1 MNRVSLVLTL
11 PVVIPLGAALL
22 TLALRNHCRAQ
33 RAASVAGWV
42 GLFGVSVWLLMA
54 VQARGVVSAQL
65 GGWPAPHGIT
75 FVADRLSAL
84 MVLVSATMGL
94 AVGIY
99 SLADIS
105 RAREHYGHHTL
116 FHVLLMG
123 VNGAFLTGDIFNL
136 YVWFEVML
144 IASFVLVTLGGQR
157 GQLEGGLKYMTL
169 NLLGSMIFLASVA
182 LLYSQTGTLNM
193 AQLHLILSQGAGDGG
208 ANALMLTIA
217 VLLLIAFG
225 IKAAVFPLFMWLPTS
240 YHTPPTA
247 VSAIFAGLLT
257 KVGVYALI
265 RAFTLLFTFDVGW
278 THELL
283 LWIAGLTMV
292 SGVLGAMVQ
301 GSVRRILSFHIVS
314 QIGYMVM
321 GLALF
326 TLAGLAGAVFYI
338 LHHIVVKTNLFLIGG
353 IITRTGGA
361 SELSRIGGLMRS
373 RPVLAALFLIP
384 GLSLAGIPPLS
395 GFWAKYAV
403 IKASL
408 AAESWI
414 IAAAALA
421 VGLLTLFSM
430 MKIWSEA
437 FWKPAPEDGAP
448 APTPMTAA
456 TRVLAYGPVVVLA
469 LMTVAIGLYPTWLAD
484 QAAAAAQQL
493 LQPDAYLHAVLG
505 EIQR

>member
-1 MNRVSLVLTL
+1 
-11 PVVIPLGAALL
+11 
-22 TLALRNHCRAQ
+22 
-33 RAASVAGWV
+33 
-42 GLFGVSVWLLMA
+42 
-54 VQARGVVSAQL
+54 
-65 GGWPAPHGIT
+65 
-75 FVADRLSAL
+75 
-84 MVLVSATMGL
+84 
-94 AVGIY
+94 
-99 SLADIS
+99 
-105 RAREHYGHHTL
+105 
-116 FHVLLMG
+116 
-123 VNGAFLTGDIFNL
+123 
-136 YVWFEVML
+136 ML

-157 GQLEGGLKYMTL
+157 SQLEGGLKYMTL
-169 NLLGSMIFLASVA
+169 NLLGSMIFLASVG

-193 AQLHLILSQGAGDGG
+193 AQLHLILSQGVGDGG
-208 ANALMLTIA
+208 ANGLMLTIA

-326 TLAGLAGAVFYI
+326 TVAGLAGAVFYI

-361 SELSRIGGLMRS
+361 SELSRVGGLMRS

-395 GFWAKYAV
+395 GFWAKFAV

-408 AAESWI
+408 TAESWV

-430 MKIWSEA
+430 MKIWSEV

-448 APTPMTAA
+448 SPAPMGAA

-469 LMTVAIGLYPTWLAD
+469 LVTVAIGLYPTWLAD
-484 QAAAAAQQL
+484 QASAAAQQL
-493 LQPDAYLHAVLG
+493 LQPDDYLHAVLG
-505 EIQR
+505 EAQR

>member
-1 MNRVSLVLTL
+1 MNSISLVLIL
-11 PVVIPLGAALL
+11 PVVIPLTAALL
-22 TLALRNHCRAQ
+22 TLAFRNHYRAQ
-33 RAASVAGWV
+33 RAASVAGWA
-42 GLFGVSVWLLMA
+42 GLFGVSVWLLLA
-54 VQARGVVSAQL
+54 VQGQGALSVQI

-84 MVLVSATMGL
+84 MVLVSSAMGL
-94 AVGIY
+94 AVGLY
-99 SLADIS
+99 SLADIC

-169 NLLGSMIFLASVA
+169 NLLGSIIFLASVA

-193 AQLHLILSQGAGDGG
+193 AQLHLVLSQGVGDGG
-208 ANALMLTIA
+208 ADPLLLTIA

-265 RAFTLLFTFDVGW
+265 RAFTLLFTFEVGW

-326 TLAGLAGAVFYI
+326 TVAGLAGAVFYI

-361 SELSRIGGLMRS
+361 SELSRIGGLMRT
-373 RPVLAALFLIP
+373 RPVLAGLFLIP

-395 GFWAKYAV
+395 GFWAKFSV

-408 AAESWI
+408 EVDGWV
-414 IAAAALA
+414 IAAVALA

-448 APTPMTAA
+448 APAPMTAA
-456 TRVLAYGPVVVLA
+456 TGVLAYGPVVVLA
-469 LMTVAIGLYPTWLAD
+469 LVTVVIGLYPAWLAD

-493 LQPDAYLHAVLG
+493 MQPDAYLHAVLG
-505 EIQR
+505 EAVR

>member
-1 MNRVSLVLTL
+1 MNSASLVLTL
-11 PVVIPLGAALL
+11 PVVIPLATAIL
-22 TLALRNHCRAQ
+22 TLALREHRAAQ
-33 RAASVAGWV
+33 RTASVTGWT
-42 GLFGVSVWLLMA
+42 GLLGVAIWLLIEVQDAGAIA
-54 VQARGVVSAQL
+54 VQL
-65 GGWPAPHGIT
+65 GGWPAPYGIT

-84 MVLVSATMGL
+84 MVLVSAAMGL
-94 AVGIY
+94 AVGLY
-99 SLADIS
+99 SLAGLS
-105 RAREHYGHHTL
+105 PEREHHGHHTL

-123 VNGAFLTGDIFNL
+123 VNGSFLTGDLFNL

-144 IASFVLVTLGGQR
+144 IASFVLVTLGGRR

-169 NLLGSMIFLASVA
+169 NLLGSMIFLASVGF
-182 LLYSQTGTLNM
+182 LYSQTGTLNM
-193 AQLHLILSQGAGDGG
+193 AHLHVVLDESGG
-208 ANALMLTIA
+208 GTLLLTIS

-265 RAFTLLFTFDVGW
+265 RAFTLIFTFDVGW
-278 THELL
+278 THSLL
-283 LWIAGLTMV
+283 LWLAGLTMA

-321 GLALF
+321 GLALY

-338 LHHIVVKTNLFLIGG
+338 IHHIVVKTNLFLIGG
-353 IITRTGGA
+353 LIARVCGSA
-361 SELSRIGGLMRS
+361 ELSRVGGLIRK
-373 RPVLAALFLIP
+373 RPLLAGLFLIP

-395 GFWAKYAV
+395 GFWAKFAV

-408 AAESWI
+408 EVDAWV
-414 IAAAALA
+414 IAAVALA
-421 VGLLTLFSM
+421 VGLWTLFSM

-437 FWKPAPEDGAP
+437 FWKPDPEDERCVP
-448 APTPMTAA
+448 VPMDLAS
-456 TRVLAYGPVVVLA
+456 RVLGYGPVIALA
-469 LMTVAIGLYPTWLAD
+469 LVTIAIGLYPAWLAD
-484 QAAAAAQQL
+484 HAAASAVQL
-493 LQPDAYLHAVLG
+493 LEPDDYLRAVLG
-505 EIQR
+505 EALR